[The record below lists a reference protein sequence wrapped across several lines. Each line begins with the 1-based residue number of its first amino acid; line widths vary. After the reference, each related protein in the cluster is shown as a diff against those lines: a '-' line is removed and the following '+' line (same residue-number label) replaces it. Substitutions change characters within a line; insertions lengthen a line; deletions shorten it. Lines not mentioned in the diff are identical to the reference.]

1 MQEDIEQFID
11 HIKMLGFLVKLDT
24 NGSFPE
30 VLERLVKGKKVDYV
44 AMDIKNS
51 KAHYGLTAGD
61 VNVPLDKV
69 EKSAAFLMEGRVP
82 YEFRTTVVKEL
93 HTKEDFQAIGKWLSK
108 DSPYYLQRFV
118 DSGDLIEE
126 RFSAYS
132 KEEMEEFA
140 QILRQT
146 MSKVELRGVS

>member
-1 MQEDIEQFID
+1 
-11 HIKMLGFLVKLDT
+11 
-24 NGSFPE
+24 
-30 VLERLVKGKKVDYV
+30 
-44 AMDIKNS
+44 
-51 KAHYGLTAGD
+51 
-61 VNVPLDKV
+61 
-69 EKSAAFLMEGRVP
+69 MEGHVP